1 MLLTSFYSH
10 WKQQKTRFFDVIKVY
25 RKRAVAWNVL
35 RKKRSNPGKCGPEQL
50 RIRTLF
56 TRWWVVNQRWIIL
69 VGISNVSK
77 VIRKCFESFLPK
89 FDCFPLLGDQSA
101 CGNSTD
107 IFRNNVKGKSK
118 TMYTLYIKGRKYLNQ
133 RTDYIQLFYQV
144 QVSL

>member
-1 MLLTSFYSH
+1 MKCTS
-10 WKQQKTRFFDVIKVY
+10 QKAFESRKMRTRTTSNTDTIY
-25 RKRAVAWNVL
+25 AVMGCESKMN
-35 RKKRSNPGKCGPEQL
+35 NFG
-50 RIRTLF
+50 
-56 TRWWVVNQRWIIL
+56 
-69 VGISNVSK
+69 GISNVSK

-89 FDCFPLLGDQSA
+89 FDCLPLLGDQSA